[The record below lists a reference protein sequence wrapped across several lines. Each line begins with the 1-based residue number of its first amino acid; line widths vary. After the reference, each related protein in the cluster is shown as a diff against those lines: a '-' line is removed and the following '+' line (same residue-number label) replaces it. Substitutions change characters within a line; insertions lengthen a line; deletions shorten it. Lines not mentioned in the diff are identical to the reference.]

1 MDEHEAIALPSSV
14 DVIVLRTENDRTIP
28 VAGSRAV
35 DLSVD
40 QPPTADLLSEL
51 MDAIVR
57 VRADDGHLPVVLE
70 ELRTIAVP
78 PAFAASPWLAHCRPV
93 VIRNDVGRAGALS
106 VRYSDHGGLRISDPE
121 TNDDGDDQDG

>member
-1 MDEHEAIALPSSV
+1 MDDHEAITLPDSV
-14 DVIVLRTENDRTIP
+14 DVIVLRADNDHTIP
-28 VAGSRAV
+28 VTGSRAV
-35 DLSVD
+35 DLSAD
-40 QPPTADLLSEL
+40 QPPAADLLAEL
-51 MDAIVR
+51 MDAMVR

-106 VRYSDHGGLRISDPE
+106 VHYSDHGGLRISDPE
-121 TNDDGDDQDG
+121 TNHDGDNQDG